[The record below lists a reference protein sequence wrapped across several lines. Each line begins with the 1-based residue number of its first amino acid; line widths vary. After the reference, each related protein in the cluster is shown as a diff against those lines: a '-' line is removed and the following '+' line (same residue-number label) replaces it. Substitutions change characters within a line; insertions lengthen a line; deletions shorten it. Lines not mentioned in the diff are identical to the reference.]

1 VRLEKWGLK
10 VDFGQ
15 HAFRE
20 FGYLAGTDDERLADI
35 NTALCDDDVRASADR
50 R

>member
-20 FGYLAGTDDERLADI
+20 FGYLPGTDDERLADI